1 MARLL
6 GLGHNARVEMKPNR
20 SGGEVR
26 QAYVVPI
33 FSAMAVFVACI
44 VLASLLPNR
53 AEAQDNFCS
62 ETTTVLDIDSTTADT
77 TESFQTT
84 QRSFLVTY
92 DVDFTD
98 GQNSDNSFDLE
109 IRDGSRMVES
119 NTSTEDE
126 QFSSLVLEQPGS
138 FTIETDVEPD
148 RAAEYEVLI
157 EECADEDGG
166 GGNGGG
172 DDGDGDDGDGDR
184 DDNGDG
190 GTPGDDQYDNDDGG
204 DDGDGDRD
212 DEDVVIAGDVDD
224 PDDVILDPILEDKE
238 LVNTG
243 GIPLVAVAGLLLACA
258 TGLFVR
264 VLRG

>member
-1 MARLL
+1 
-6 GLGHNARVEMKPNR
+6 VF
-20 SGGEVR
+20 GGEVR
-26 QAYVVPI
+26 QSYVVPI

-44 VLASLLPNR
+44 VLTPLPSNR
-53 AEAQDNFCS
+53 AEAQDDNCS
-62 ETTTVLDIDSTTADT
+62 ETTTVFDIDSTTADR
-77 TESFQTT
+77 TESFRTT
-84 QRSFLVTY
+84 ERGFRVTY

-109 IRDGSRMVES
+109 IRDGSRVVES

-172 DDGDGDDGDGDR
+172 DDGDGDR
-184 DDNGDG
+184 DDNADG

-224 PDDVILDPILEDKE
+224 PDDVILDPILEDKK

>member
-1 MARLL
+1 LFE
-6 GLGHNARVEMKPNR
+6 LGHNARVEIKPNR

-33 FSAMAVFVACI
+33 FSAIAVFVACI
-44 VLASLLPNR
+44 VLASLPPNR
-53 AEAQDNFCS
+53 AEAQDNICS
-62 ETTTVLDIDSTTADT
+62 ETTTVLDIDSTTADR
-77 TESFQTT
+77 TESFRTT
-84 QRSFLVTY
+84 QQSFLVIY

-98 GQNSDNSFDLE
+98 DQNSDNSFDLE
-109 IRDGSRMVES
+109 IRDGSRVVES
-119 NTSTEDE
+119 NTSTEDGP
-126 QFSSLVLEQPGS
+126 SSFRVLEQPGS

-172 DDGDGDDGDGDR
+172 DDGDGDR

-190 GTPGDDQYDNDDGG
+190 GTPGNDQYDNDDGGG

-224 PDDVILDPILEDKE
+224 PDDVILDPVLEDKK

-264 VLRG
+264 VLRR